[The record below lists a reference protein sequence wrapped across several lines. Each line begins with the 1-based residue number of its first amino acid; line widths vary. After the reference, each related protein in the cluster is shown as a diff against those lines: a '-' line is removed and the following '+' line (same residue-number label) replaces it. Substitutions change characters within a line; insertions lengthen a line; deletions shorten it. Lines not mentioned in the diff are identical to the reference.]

1 MLFRSGDLSP
11 YKEEQMQQPDAL
23 QAKRVL
29 VIQLAMTLILTAG
42 TLPFGM
48 SVALSVLIGAG
59 VCLLANAIFAVWV
72 FREYRAQE
80 PGSLVM
86 RFYGGEIIKLSVI
99 LGLFVAAFTMI
110 DGLNLPAL
118 LIAYFAVQVLPA
130 VFASG
135 WGARKN
141 T

>member
-1 MLFRSGDLSP
+1 
-11 YKEEQMQQPDAL
+11 MQQPDAL

-29 VIQLAMTLILTAG
+29 VIQLAMTLILSAG

-110 DGLNLPAL
+110 EGLNLPAL

>member
-1 MLFRSGDLSP
+1 
-11 YKEEQMQQPDAL
+11 MQQPDAL

-29 VIQLAMTLILTAG
+29 VIQLAMTLILSAVAM
-42 TLPFGM
+42 PFGM

-59 VCLLANAIFAVWV
+59 VCLLANAILAVWV

-110 DGLNLPAL
+110 EGLNLPAL

-130 VFASG
+130 VFASS
-135 WGARKN
+135 WDARKN

>member
-1 MLFRSGDLSP
+1 
-11 YKEEQMQQPDAL
+11 MQQPDAL

-29 VIQLAMTLILTAG
+29 VIQLAMMLILTAG
-42 TLPFGM
+42 ALPFGM
-48 SVALSVLIGAG
+48 HVALSVLIGAA

-86 RFYGGEIIKLSVI
+86 RFYGGEIIKLSLI

-135 WGARKN
+135 WDARKN
-141 T
+141 R